1 MKWYEWV
8 IPAIMISILGAIPIL
23 SVWALQK
30 FLNDMDNKTDMNK
43 AKRKLNRICKR
54 CKRANKRCIK
64 NDAYI
69 GLCVENDKEILIEI
83 LKEKNKL

>member
-30 FLNDMDNKTDMNK
+30 FLNNRDKDNDNKR
-43 AKRKLNRICKR
+43 RK
-54 CKRANKRCIK
+54 IK
-64 NDAYI
+64 
-69 GLCVENDKEILIEI
+69 
-83 LKEKNKL
+83 